1 VRRFTRDRRGQA
13 GSGQLGVEPLG
24 TSHSQAR
31 AALIEEVRREREPV
45 QTVVIVGTGRMA
57 PGIAAACAVAG
68 STVTIAGR
76 SRRRAEAAAEAA
88 TLLAGRDVHGAP
100 LAEVSFAGAELAIE
114 TVVEDLAVKHEVL
127 ATIER
132 GLSADAVVATN
143 TSSLPIDELAEGL
156 SRPERFAGLHF
167 LNPAQLTAVVEV
179 VPGRATS
186 PATVQLL
193 AELVGRM
200 GKRPLVLL
208 RDVPGFIW
216 NRIQF
221 AVLRECLHILDEQV
235 ADASAIDAAVSD
247 GVAPRW
253 LAAGPLA
260 TVDLGGI
267 ETFRRAAENLFPLL
281 ASDAAVPASL
291 SGRAAAD
298 EAFYRWTPESTAAI
312 EELRAKALDAGRR
325 IADRRT
331 AEAPDPNY

>member
-1 VRRFTRDRRGQA
+1 
-13 GSGQLGVEPLG
+13 
-24 TSHSQAR
+24 
-31 AALIEEVRREREPV
+31 V

-57 PGIAAACAVAG
+57 PGIAAACALAG
-68 STVTIAGR
+68 SAVTITGR
-76 SRRRAEAAAEAA
+76 SRGKAEAAAQAA
-88 TLLAGRDVHGAP
+88 TSLAGRAVHSAP
-100 LAEVSFAGAELAIE
+100 FTEESFAGVEVAIE
-114 TVVEDLAVKHEVL
+114 TVVEDRAVKYEL
-127 ATIER
+127 LGTIER
-132 GLSADAVVATN
+132 GLSADAILATN
-143 TSSLPIDELAEGL
+143 TSSFPIDELAEGL
-156 SRPERFAGLHF
+156 NRPERFAGLHF

-186 PATVQLL
+186 PATVEQLV
-193 AELVGRM
+193 ELVAQM
-200 GKRPLVLL
+200 GKRPLVLR

-247 GVAPRW
+247 GLAPRW

-281 ASDAAVPASL
+281 ASNATVPTSL
-291 SGRAAAD
+291 SARAAAD
-298 EAFYRWTPESTAAI
+298 EAFYSWLPESTAAI
-312 EELRAKALDAGRR
+312 EALRAEALDAGRR

-331 AEAPDPNY
+331 AETPDPS

>member
-1 VRRFTRDRRGQA
+1 
-13 GSGQLGVEPLG
+13 
-24 TSHSQAR
+24 
-31 AALIEEVRREREPV
+31 V

-57 PGIAAACAVAG
+57 PGIAAACALAG
-68 STVTIAGR
+68 SAVTITGR
-76 SRRRAEAAAEAA
+76 SQGRAEAAAQAA
-88 TLLAGRDVHGAP
+88 TSLAGRAVRGAP
-100 LAEVSFAGAELAIE
+100 LTEESFAGAAIVIE
-114 TVVEDLAVKHEVL
+114 TVVEDRAVKDEL
-127 ATIER
+127 LGTIER
-132 GLSADAVVATN
+132 GLSADAVLATN

-200 GKRPLVLL
+200 GKRPLVL
-208 RDVPGFIW
+208 RHDVPGFVW

-221 AVLRECLHILDEQV
+221 AVLRECLHILGEQV

-247 GVAPRW
+247 GLAPRW

-312 EELRAKALDAGRR
+312 EALRAEALDAGRR

-331 AEAPDPNY
+331 AEAPDPS